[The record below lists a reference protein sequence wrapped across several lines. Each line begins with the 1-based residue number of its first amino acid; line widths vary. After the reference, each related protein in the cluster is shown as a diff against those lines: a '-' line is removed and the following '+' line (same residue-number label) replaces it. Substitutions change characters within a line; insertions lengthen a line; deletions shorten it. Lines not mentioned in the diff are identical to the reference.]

1 MYPGEPPISSGAI
14 ESVVIGYPP
23 LDLSLFGWSV
33 NWLVLFFIL
42 SLVSGFAFRGV
53 LGVEI

>member
-1 MYPGEPPISSGAI
+1 M
-14 ESVVIGYPP
+14 IGYPP

-33 NWLVLFFIL
+33 NWLIFFFIL